1 MMSVTPFPEKKS
13 TLDKKL
19 QAVLDGEHAEIRN
32 EAREFFSRPDML
44 PPQPGIPKEE
54 YRELTMQWVNKLVE
68 AGYSQIGFDAKYGGG
83 GDAKKS
89 INFIEIL
96 SHQDL
101 SLMVKQGVNFGL
113 FGLGVQNLGSAKH
126 HEKYLNDIMNGR
138 LKGGFAMTEVAGGSD
153 VQGVKT
159 EAVYDHATKSFTINT
174 PNESARK
181 AFIGNAAKHGE
192 MMIVFAQLKMNKDA
206 ESEGVHAFL
215 VPVRDKQGKILP
227 GISIEDHGEKVGLNG
242 VDNGY
247 ISFSNVKVPREEM
260 LDRFASIDD
269 KGQYQTDTPKKTARF
284 FKMIGTLV
292 TGRVALSVASLSA
305 AKNALAA
312 IVPYADTREVFGD
325 ILLNKQATQTRLFPL
340 LADAYAMHFATRF
353 LIDKFVAGSPE
364 VETLAAAL
372 KAKSSDNAIR
382 TIDEGRLTAGG
393 SGYMAENRYGRMRD
407 DIDVFRTFEGDNTVL
422 RLLVARNRLTE
433 IRKQFNDV
441 SGLKKAIKMAG
452 LAFDNATS
460 TFDLGKGRTKESH
473 LLNPAFQHDMFAKRE
488 AAMLYDM
495 TQNIAKAAKKP
506 GGAEA
511 AVEKS
516 QNDMIAYADAYAEK
530 VMLEQFVKAVNEQK
544 DPETKA
550 VLKDVCDIFAI
561 NTMVKH
567 AAWYIENGYMKP
579 DKTRALADE
588 AEKLHEKLRPNA
600 VALVKAFG
608 IPEAL
613 LSVPRPQAAV
623 APVKKTGTNGPKA

>member
-1 MMSVTPFPEKKS
+1 MSVTPFPERKS
-13 TLDKKL
+13 ALDKKL
-19 QAVLDGEHAEIRN
+19 QAVLDGDHADIRN
-32 EAREFFSRPDML
+32 EARAFFTQPDML

-54 YRELTMQWVNKLVE
+54 YRELTLQWVNKMVE
-68 AGYSQIGFDAKYGGG
+68 AGYSQIGFDARYGGG
-83 GDAKKS
+83 GDPKKS
-89 INFIEIL
+89 INFIEML

-113 FGLGVQNLGSAKH
+113 FGLGVQNLGTAKH
-126 HEKYLNDIMNGR
+126 HEKYLNDIMNGK

-153 VQGVKT
+153 VQGVTT
-159 EAVYDHATKSFTINT
+159 EAVYDHKTCSFTLNT
-174 PNESARK
+174 PTDGARK
-181 AFIGNAAKHGE
+181 AFIGNAALHGE

-215 VPVRDKQGKILP
+215 VPVRNKQGKILP
-227 GISIEDHGEKVGLNG
+227 GIEIEDCGEKVGLNG

-247 ISFSNVKVPREEM
+247 ISFSKVKVPHEMM

-292 TGRVALSVASLSA
+292 TGRVAVSVASLSA

-312 IVPYADTREVFGD
+312 VVPYADAREVFGTP
-325 ILLNKQATQTRLFPL
+325 LLDKQSAQTRLFPL
-340 LADAYAMHFATRF
+340 LADAYAMHFATRL
-353 LIDKFVAGSPE
+353 LIDEHVSGAPD

-382 TIDEGRLTAGG
+382 TIDEGRLAAGG
-393 SGYMAENRYGRMRD
+393 SGYMAETRYGRLRD

-422 RLLVARNRLTE
+422 RLLAAKNKLTE
-433 IRKQFNDV
+433 VRKQFNNV
-441 SGLKKAIKMAG
+441 SDLKKTIKMAG
-452 LAFDNATS
+452 LAFGDATS
-460 TFDLGKGRTKESH
+460 TFSLSKGKTKESH
-473 LLNPAFQHDMFAKRE
+473 LLDPAFQHDMFAKRE
-488 AAMLYDM
+488 AAMLYDI
-495 TQNIAKAAKKP
+495 TQKIAKGAKQP

-511 AVEKS
+511 AIEKS
-516 QNDMIAYADAYAEK
+516 QNDMIAYSDAYAEK
-530 VMLEQFVKAVNEQK
+530 VMLEQFVKAVNAQK

-550 VLKDVCDIFAI
+550 VLKTVCDIFAV
-561 NTMVKH
+561 NTLVKH

-579 DKTRALADE
+579 EKTRALAQE
-588 AEKLHEKLRPNA
+588 AETLHEKLRPHA

-613 LSVPRPQAAV
+613 LSVPKPQAVV
-623 APVKKTGTNGPKA
+623 APVKRTGANGPKA